1 MGRSGQAWSFVG
13 GSEMGQLDK
22 IANTWAMNIPVV
34 EAPDLPKGAKE
45 MARLK
50 EDWDEISDSFGMV
63 TVRVSVGKGEA
74 SKLALS
80 DWIVKQARVP
90 EVAIGEISMGD
101 SESTVEVHVKKAS
114 YVIGVLKSRDFEGR
128 SLEPVIVN

>member
-1 MGRSGQAWSFVG
+1 MSNSTAMAPSLTFF
-13 GSEMGQLDK
+13 
-22 IANTWAMNIPVV
+22 ANTWAMSIPLV

-50 EDWDEISDSFGMV
+50 EDWEEISDSFGMV
-63 TVRVSVGKGEA
+63 TVRVSVGKGDA

-101 SESTVEVHVKKAS
+101 SESTVEVHMKKAS
-114 YVIGVLKSRDFEGR
+114 YVIDVLKSREFEGR
-128 SLEPVIVN
+128 SLEPAIVS

>member
-1 MGRSGQAWSFVG
+1 
-13 GSEMGQLDK
+13 
-22 IANTWAMNIPVV
+22 
-34 EAPDLPKGAKE
+34 

-50 EDWDEISDSFGMV
+50 EDWEEISDSFGMV
-63 TVRVSVGKGEA
+63 TVRVSVGKGDA

-101 SESTVEVHVKKAS
+101 SESTVEVHMKKAS
-114 YVIGVLKSRDFEGR
+114 YVIDVLKSREFEGR
-128 SLEPVIVN
+128 SLEPAIVS